1 MPRLPSLRPAP
12 AILAACLAACA
23 AAPPPPPATGA
34 PRAPASEPP
43 TQQGTF
49 SLLDPGTDLS
59 ALHLGAAVPA
69 SSLPAFTGRVEPLPL
84 PAGTGGIIGI
94 AARDAK
100 DVWMMA
106 RGGALLHWNGAR
118 VVARG
123 GPTCFTDSCC
133 GTLIDCAKQPA
144 QCTKQAFEACRAV
157 SQNCAMPVDFEGI
170 RVTAD
175 EVIAEALVQTGGL
188 RGSLVEAHLGKGGRW
203 SCHQGKGAL
212 LHWNGARVVARG
224 GPTCFTDSCCGTLI
238 DCAKQPAQ
246 CTKQAFEACRAVS
259 QNCAMPVD
267 FEGIRVTADEVIA
280 EALVQTGGLRGSLV
294 EAHLGK
300 GGRWS
305 CHQGKGDLIHPGSRG
320 RGDGPHAEELTA
332 GGSTFRFEG
341 PARLVNPLGGYSLVV
356 DGRRVPLPADVGFTN
371 LGFAA
376 RGPGELWLWS
386 SGGGQL
392 WRGNGLGWSAVP
404 TEIGSI
410 EELWTEGQAIVWIR
424 GDEELLRWDTETGA
438 RQLFALPTATG
449 RIPAGKGFWILGK
462 EAFYLWDGRALS
474 RLAAPLEPM
483 ASARSPGGEIWVAG
497 SVPGSIRPES
507 EDKGVGVVVRLPAIE
522 GSTP

>member
-1 MPRLPSLRPAP
+1 MLRLPSLRPAP

-23 AAPPPPPATGA
+23 AAPPPPPAPTA
-34 PRAPASEPP
+34 PRAPTSEAP
-43 TQQGTF
+43 TPQGTF

-59 ALHLGAAVPA
+59 ALHLGEAVPA

-100 DVWMMA
+100 DVWMMV

-118 VVARG
+118 IVAKGR
-123 GPTCFTDSCC
+123 PTCFTDSCC
-133 GTLIDCAKQPA
+133 GTLIDCAKQPS
-144 QCTKQAFEACRAV
+144 QCSKQAFEACRAV
-157 SQNCAMPVDFEGI
+157 SQNCAMPVDFGGI
-170 RVTAD
+170 RVTAE
-175 EVIAEALVQTGGL
+175 EVIAEAIVQTGGL
-188 RGSLVEAHLGKGGRW
+188 R
-203 SCHQGKGAL
+203 
-212 LHWNGARVVARG
+212 
-224 GPTCFTDSCCGTLI
+224 D
-238 DCAKQPAQ
+238 
-246 CTKQAFEACRAVS
+246 
-259 QNCAMPVD
+259 
-267 FEGIRVTADEVIA
+267 
-280 EALVQTGGLRGSLV
+280 SLV

-320 RGDGPHAEELTA
+320 RGDGPHADELTA

-404 TEIGSI
+404 TEIGAI

-424 GDEELLRWDTETGA
+424 GDEALLRWDTETGA
-438 RQLFALPTATG
+438 QQLFALPTATG

-462 EAFYLWDGRALS
+462 EAFYLWNGRALH

-497 SVPGSIRPES
+497 SVPGSIRPDS

>member
-106 RGGALLHWNGAR
+106 RG
-118 VVARG
+118 
-123 GPTCFTDSCC
+123 
-133 GTLIDCAKQPA
+133 
-144 QCTKQAFEACRAV
+144 
-157 SQNCAMPVDFEGI
+157 
-170 RVTAD
+170 
-175 EVIAEALVQTGGL
+175 
-188 RGSLVEAHLGKGGRW
+188 
-203 SCHQGKGAL
+203 GAL